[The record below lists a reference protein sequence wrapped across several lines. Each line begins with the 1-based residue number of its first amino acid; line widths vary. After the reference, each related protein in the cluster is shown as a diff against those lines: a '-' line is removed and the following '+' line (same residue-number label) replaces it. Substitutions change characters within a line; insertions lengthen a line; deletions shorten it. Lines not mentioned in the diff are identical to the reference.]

1 MRARMGRGVGHL
13 RQARAGDTLVT
24 HAPRWKRRPKRQRA
38 NPPRRLS
45 RMARAL
51 AARRGRPKKPCFT
64 RHAHGRFPRFGRS
77 SPGPA
82 SWNPVP
88 AASLVFPCTQ
98 NPIRCLRST
107 ANCCTGNTPT
117 TACDNTSRWPIS
129 PRLNSSLDG
138 SRIPERQS
146 VTNLL
151 DEYTWFLSLRRC
163 DRLYVTI
170 WAGTCAGAISLR

>member
-1 MRARMGRGVGHL
+1 MEEAAKAATGQSAPPPLPNGPSSSGSARPP
-13 RQARAGDTLVT
+13 QKTLLYSSCSWQVP
-24 HAPRWKRRPKRQRA
+24 AFRPVI
-38 NPPRRLS
+38 PWP
-45 RMARAL
+45 
-51 AARRGRPKKPCFT
+51 T
-64 RHAHGRFPRFGRS
+64 
-77 SPGPA
+77 

-107 ANCCTGNTPT
+107 ANCCAGNTPT
-117 TACDNTSRWPIS
+117 TACDHTSRWPIS
-129 PRLNSSLDG
+129 PPLNSSLDG